1 MSDKYNDEI
10 VEMEDGDEILE
21 TQESTDVDVTHDT
34 ASEYTEPVETT
45 GEAEKDEAPQADE
58 KTAAFIDLITA
69 PDYVVVNRNLGLWAS
84 KRGRNHNTWLFNQA
98 VNTFLETYPEVK
110 GIHMPSGMSADLEDV
125 HGIALRNSPVHITRR
140 QAGDDTWH
148 FDVEQDKETE

>member
-34 ASEYTEPVETT
+34 ASEYAEPVETT

-84 KRGRNHNTWLFNQA
+84 KRAQPQHLVVQPGGQYIPRDLPGSQGHPYA
-98 VNTFLETYPEVK
+98 VR
-110 GIHMPSGMSADLEDV
+110 DV
-125 HGIALRNSPVHITRR
+125 RR
-140 QAGDDTWH
+140 P
-148 FDVEQDKETE
+148 